1 MYKRILKPIL
11 FQFNP
16 ELVHKVFVWIGIF
29 LGSNPITR
37 KIIDMAYGY
46 HGKYISKTVDGI
58 TYKTPIIL
66 SAGFDYNANL
76 TQILPSLGFGGVEV
90 GSVTARPC
98 LGNPK
103 PTLARLPNS
112 SALIV
117 NKGLKNDGVDVIIK
131 RLKRKRRFKDFVI
144 GVSIAKTNDAQ
155 SADTQEAIQD
165 YCYSFKRL
173 NEEDIG
179 DYYTINISCPNAF
192 GGETFTK
199 PDLLE
204 QLLFEI
210 KKIPCTKP
218 VYVKMPI
225 NIFWEETKSLL
236 DIIVK
241 YKLNGVIFG
250 NLNKNYLDI
259 PHTPERPP
267 EYRGGISGKPC
278 FHPSNILIEK
288 TKKEYGDKLTIIGC
302 GGIFTPVDAMYKFK
316 IGSELIHLI
325 TGMIYE
331 GPSLIKKICE
341 ELARHPREGED
352 PSTK

>member
-1 MYKRILKPIL
+1 MLYTRVLKPLL
-11 FQFNP
+11 FLFNP
-16 ELVHKVFVWIGIF
+16 ELVHKFFVWIGIV
-29 LGSNPITR
+29 LGSNPLTR
-37 KIIDMAYGY
+37 KIVQAIYGY
-46 HGKYISKTVDGI
+46 SKKDISKIVDGI
-58 TYKTPIIL
+58 TYKTPIVL
-66 SAGFDYNANL
+66 SAGFDYNGNL

-98 LGNPK
+98 NGNQS
-103 PTLARLPNS
+103 PTLTRLPNS
-112 SALIV
+112 KAIIV
-117 NKGLKNDGVDVIIK
+117 NKGLRNDGVDVIIE
-131 RLKRKRRFKDFVI
+131 RLKNKKRFKNFVI
-144 GVSIAKTNDAQ
+144 GVSIAKTNDKQ

-173 NEEDIG
+173 NEENIG

-210 KKIPCTKP
+210 KKNPCSKP
-218 VYVKMPI
+218 IYIKMPI

-236 DIIVK
+236 DVIIK

-259 PHTPERPP
+259 PHSPERPP

-288 TKKEYGDKLTIIGC
+288 TKKEYGDTLTIIGC
-302 GGIFTPVDAMYKFK
+302 GGIFTPVDAMYKFEL
-316 IGSELIHLI
+316 GSELIHLI

-331 GPSLIKKICE
+331 GPSLIKRICE
-341 ELARHPREGED
+341 EYA
-352 PSTK
+352 KVK

>member
-1 MYKRILKPIL
+1 MYKKILKPIL
-11 FQFNP
+11 FTLNP
-16 ELVHKVFVWIGIF
+16 ETVHRFFVLLGIF
-29 LGSNPITR
+29 LGSNLITR
-37 KIIDMAYGY
+37 NLVKIIYGY
-46 HGKYISKTVDGI
+46 HGNKISKTVDGLI
-58 TYKTPIIL
+58 YKTPIVL

-98 LGNPK
+98 FGNSK
-103 PTLARLPNS
+103 PTLTRLPNS
-112 SALIV
+112 NAIIV
-117 NKGLKNDGVDVIIK
+117 NKGLKNDGVDIIIK
-131 RLKRKRRFKDFVI
+131 RLKNKRRFKNFVV
-144 GVSIAKTNDAQ
+144 GVSIAKTNDKQ
-155 SADTQEAIQD
+155 SSNTLEAIQD
-165 YCYSFKRL
+165 YCYSFRRL
-173 NEEDIG
+173 NEEHIG

-218 VYVKMPI
+218 IYIKMPI
-225 NIFWEETKSLL
+225 NIFWEEIKDLL
-236 DIIVK
+236 DIIIK
-241 YKLNGVIFG
+241 YKIHGVIFG

-259 PHTPERPP
+259 PHESERPS

-302 GGIFTPVDAMYKFK
+302 GGIFTPIDALYKFEL
-316 IGSELIHLI
+316 GSDLIHLI

-331 GPSLIKKICE
+331 GPSLIKNICKE
-341 ELARHPREGED
+341 YEKKTR
-352 PSTK
+352 